1 MRKKKEKH
9 GAPSYS
15 KKYGNFAN
23 NKSKS
28 VHSIVHRHERRIEE
42 FKNKD
47 GRVKV
52 INDKI
57 NGLKREFNKLS
68 KDKSY
73 KVLNDE
79 NVSDINLKLHNIDY
93 EIKRLQGDLRVVESG
108 EDEIEYLLESSNIM
122 LEYVTLEQEESML
135 LERGDEDSE
144 STNDTNDK
152 LNDIINKKNRLI
164 DEYMIKFENKC
175 SNLRVTSEKMYCPK
189 CNVMYDAEEGYLVC
203 PSCGLCDNAIIQAE
217 DLSFKELRD
226 YEYRPQFTYDKM
238 THLDDWLR
246 RFQSKENR
254 VIPQDVLDKVIL
266 QAKKEKIQNL
276 NVLTEDKVKRY
287 LKRLNLNEY
296 YDNIIG
302 IINRINGRPP
312 FKLTAEIET
321 KIKIMFQQI
330 QKPYEKYKPQGR
342 KNFLSYSYCIHKLF
356 QILGL
361 HEFSKYFPLLK
372 SVDKLRQQDD
382 IFKKIVA
389 EMSEQDKSVKW
400 VFYPSV

>member
-1 MRKKKEKH
+1 MRKKKETH
-9 GAPSYS
+9 GTPSYS
-15 KKYGNFAN
+15 KKYGGGTV

-28 VHSIVHRHERRIEE
+28 THSIMHKHEKRLDE
-42 FKNKD
+42 FRNKD
-47 GRVKV
+47 VRLKV
-52 INDKI
+52 IRDKI
-57 NGLKREFNKLS
+57 NGLIRESNKIS

-73 KVLNDE
+73 KQMNNE
-79 NVSDINLKLHNIDY
+79 NVSDINMRLSNIEVDIKKLKDTYNIIESGNDEIDY
-93 EIKRLQGDLRVVESG
+93 
-108 EDEIEYLLESSNIM
+108 LLDSSNLM
-122 LEYVTLEQEESML
+122 LEYMRLEEEESRL
-135 LERGDEDSE
+135 LEKNEEDSDE
-144 STNDTNDK
+144 
-152 LNDIINKKNRLI
+152 LNNILKEKNRLM
-164 DEYMIKFENKC
+164 DEYMVKFENKC
-175 SNLRVTSEKMYCPK
+175 HNQQVMYDKSVVYCPK
-189 CNVMYDAEEGYLVC
+189 CDELYDANEGYLVC
-203 PSCGLCDNAIIQAE
+203 PLCGLCDNAVIHAE
-217 DLSFKELRD
+217 ELSFKEMRD

-254 VIPQDVLDKVIL
+254 VIPQEVLDKVIL

-276 NVLTEDKVKRY
+276 NLLTEDKVKRY

-312 FKLTAEIET
+312 FKLTAEIEA
-321 KIKIMFQQI
+321 KVKMMFQQI
-330 QKPYEKYKPQGR
+330 QKPYEKYKPNGR

-389 EMSEQDKSVKW
+389 EMSEKDKSVKW

>member
-9 GAPSYS
+9 GTPNYS
-15 KKYGNFAN
+15 KKYGNFVN

-28 VHSIVHRHERRIEE
+28 VHSIMHRHEKRIEE
-42 FKNKD
+42 FKNKE
-47 GRVKV
+47 GRLKV
-52 INDKI
+52 VNDKI

-73 KVLNDE
+73 KILNDE
-79 NVSDINLKLHNIDY
+79 NVSDINLKLHNITY
-93 EIKRLQGDLRVVESG
+93 EMKKLEGEYKTIESG

-122 LEYVTLEQEESML
+122 LEYVILEQQESVL
-135 LERGDEDSE
+135 LEKEEQESDE
-144 STNDTNDK
+144 

-175 SNLRVTSEKMYCPK
+175 CSQKTLSEKLYCPR
-189 CNVMYDAEEGYLVC
+189 CNVLYDTDEGYLVC
-203 PSCGLCDNAIIQAE
+203 SSCGLCDNAVIQAE
-217 DLSFKELRD
+217 DLSFKEMRD

-254 VIPQDVLDKVIL
+254 VIPQEVLDKVIL
-266 QAKKEKIQNL
+266 QAKKEKIVNL
-276 NVLTEDKVKRY
+276 NLLTEDKVKRY

-296 YDNIIG
+296 YDNVIG

>member
-1 MRKKKEKH
+1 MRKKKDKH
-9 GAPSYS
+9 GTPNYS
-15 KKYGNFAN
+15 KKYGNSFV

-28 VHSIVHRHERRIEE
+28 IHSIMHKHEKRLENFR
-42 FKNKD
+42 NKD
-47 GRVKV
+47 GRLKV
-52 INDKI
+52 IKDKI
-57 NGLKREFNKLS
+57 NGLRRESNKLS

-73 KVLNDE
+73 KMLNDE
-79 NVSDINLKLHNIDY
+79 NVSDINLRLHNIEN
-93 EIKRLQGDLRVVESG
+93 EIKRLDVDYKIIESG
-108 EDEIEYLLESSNIM
+108 QDEIDYLLDSSNLM
-122 LEYVTLEQEESML
+122 LEYVTLEEQETML
-135 LERGDEDSE
+135 LENNEEESDE
-144 STNDTNDK
+144 
-152 LNDIINKKNRLI
+152 LNEIIDKKNRLI
-164 DEYMIKFENKC
+164 DEYMAKFENKC
-175 SNLRVTSEKMYCPK
+175 FSQKSMSERLYCPT
-189 CNVMYDAEEGYLVC
+189 CNVSYDADDGYLVC
-203 PSCGLCDNAIIQAE
+203 PMCGLCDNAVIQAE
-217 DLSFKELRD
+217 ELSFKEMRD

-238 THLDDWLR
+238 SHLDDWLR

-254 VIPQDVLDKVIL
+254 VIPQEVLDKVIL
-266 QAKKEKIQNL
+266 QARKEKVQNL
-276 NVLTEDKVKRY
+276 NLLTEDKVKKY

-312 FKLTAEIET
+312 FKLTTEVET

-330 QKPYEKYKPQGR
+330 QKPYEKYKPAGR